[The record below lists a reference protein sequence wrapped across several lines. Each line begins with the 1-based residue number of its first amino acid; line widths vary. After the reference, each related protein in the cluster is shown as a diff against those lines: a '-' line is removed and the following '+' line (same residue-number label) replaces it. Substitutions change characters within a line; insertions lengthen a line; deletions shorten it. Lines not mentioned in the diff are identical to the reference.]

1 MILYQMKLMELKN
14 PFGAPVYYEE
24 RVSST
29 MDISRELAARGEP
42 SGTVIA
48 ADFQDAGRG
57 RIQKRV
63 WEMESGAG
71 LAFTMLLRYPSIE
84 AIPPA
89 LTLHTGL
96 ALCLAIED
104 FLPALKNAVQVK
116 WPNDIMISTLSK
128 TTAGILT
135 EADGG
140 TVHIGIGI
148 NVGQKDFPAHLKEK
162 AASLGM
168 AAGLGI
174 EPCQRFTLLEK
185 ILARLYSEL
194 WAEGPVG
201 TSSTWRSRLE
211 SRLFKNGE
219 QVDFIDGA
227 ADSGK
232 AVKGRLAGIGPT
244 GELLLLPD
252 GETQPRSF
260 FAGELLY

>member
-1 MILYQMKLMELKN
+1 MKLMELKN
-14 PFGAPVYYEE
+14 PFDAPVYYEE

-29 MDISRELAARGEP
+29 MYVSRELAARGEP
-42 SGTVIA
+42 SGTVII

-63 WEMESGAG
+63 WEMESGTW
-71 LAFTMLLRYPSIE
+71 LAFTVLLRYPSIE
-84 AIPPA
+84 DIPPA
-89 LTLHTGL
+89 LTLRTGL
-96 ALCLAIED
+96 SLCLAIED

-116 WPNDIMISTLSK
+116 WPNDIMIKTLAK
-128 TTAGILT
+128 KTAGILT

-168 AAGLGI
+168 AVGLAI
-174 EPCQRFTLLEK
+174 EPCQRFILLEK
-185 ILARLYSEL
+185 ILVRLHSEL

-201 TSSTWRSRLE
+201 TSSTWRDRLE
-211 SRLFKNGE
+211 TRLFKNGE
-219 QVDFIDGA
+219 EVAFIEGT

-232 AVKGRLAGIGPT
+232 AVKGRLIGIGPD
-244 GELLLLPD
+244 GEFLLLPD

-260 FAGELLY
+260 FVGELLY